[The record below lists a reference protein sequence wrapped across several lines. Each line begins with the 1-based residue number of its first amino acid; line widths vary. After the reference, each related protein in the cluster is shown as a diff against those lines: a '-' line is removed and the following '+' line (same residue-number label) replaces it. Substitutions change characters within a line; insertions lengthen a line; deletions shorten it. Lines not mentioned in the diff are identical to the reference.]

1 MTTQGDNMKKPT
13 KRQVN
18 KFCKVRGIPLQMFGM
33 MIASGR
39 LTLDDF
45 SEMVLAFH
53 DPANKEEREEME
65 YEMAANRY

>member
-1 MTTQGDNMKKPT
+1 MRKPPN
-13 KRQVN
+13 RQVN
-18 KFCKVRGIPLQMFGM
+18 KFCKSRGIPLQMFGM

-53 DPANKEEREEME
+53 DPANKEQREEME
-65 YEMAANRY
+65 FEMNANRY